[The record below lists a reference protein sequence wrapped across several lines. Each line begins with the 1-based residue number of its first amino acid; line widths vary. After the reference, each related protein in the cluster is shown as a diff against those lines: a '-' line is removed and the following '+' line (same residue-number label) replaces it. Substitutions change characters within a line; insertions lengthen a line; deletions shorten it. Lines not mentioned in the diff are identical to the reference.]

1 MGTAACERGRSGRH
15 WAVFW
20 SPAMGVNIPLGG
32 HSILVMGLGRLSR
45 RGRFHRWQVCAYRMD
60 LEHCCGRG

>member
-1 MGTAACERGRSGRH
+1 
-15 WAVFW
+15 VFW
-20 SPAMGVNIPLGG
+20 SPTRGVNIPLGG
-32 HSILVMGLGRLSR
+32 HSILVMGLGRMSR